1 MKKKLI
7 SMQHWLNR
15 LTVAYS
21 KNELTSAMAEAD
33 SLSAELEGVRDE
45 LWDRVEDETIGHSW
59 KKIFT
64 SFACH
69 ASLVLLVSFFI
80 ICVSIRPI
88 NHDTVTTISKTQDQ
102 PVAQK
107 PKGRPLISLPAT
119 VLGRARKIA
128 RKTLTGSNQKQAAV
142 ISKAKTQKA
151 KEEPKPSEVLATLVQ
166 VGEQNLHDNTKNK
179 FIIKKDKKLQSKERS
194 L

>member
-1 MKKKLI
+1 MKKKLV

-15 LTVAYS
+15 LNVAYS

-45 LWDRVEDETIGHSW
+45 LWDRVEEETLGHHW
-59 KKIFT
+59 KSIFT
-64 SFACH
+64 SFACR

-80 ICVSIRPI
+80 LCMSICPI
-88 NHDTVTTISKTQDQ
+88 VQDTTSQIAKTQ
-102 PVAQK
+102 K
-107 PKGRPLISLPAT
+107 LPAT
-119 VLGRARKIA
+119 QKIKSHPHVAPSTVFGRVKKIA
-128 RKTLTGSNQKQAAV
+128 RKTFASSKQKQV
-142 ISKAKTQKA
+142 SPVTKSTTAKQA
-151 KEEPKPSEVLATLVQ
+151 EEPKPSEVIATLVQ

-179 FIIKKDKKLQSKERS
+179 FIIKKDKKLQSKEHS